1 MSEKMTPEIRFRGFS
16 DDWEQRKLGDLN
28 KTVRSYSL
36 TRDVETSDITN
47 LRYIHYGDIHKKI
60 ANFINA
66 ETKLPNIKDGIY
78 EPLSKG
84 DVVVADASEDYLGI
98 AEPSILL
105 IVPSDKIVAGLH
117 TIAIRPTKMSSLY
130 LYYLLHTTDFKR
142 FGSRV
147 GTGLKVFGIT
157 KVNLLKYETRF
168 PKLKEQVKIGELLKK
183 IDSTIALHLFKL
195 ETLKK
200 LKQGYLQVVFPENK
214 YSIPYLR
221 FANFSAPWE
230 QRKLGDLGSVAMNK
244 RIFKEQ
250 TSEFG
255 DIPFFK
261 IGTFGGNPDAF
272 ISRKLYDEYKTK
284 YAYPKIGDIL
294 ISASGSI
301 GKMVEYQGKDEY
313 FQDSNIIWFKHDN
326 RINNKFLK
334 QFYLIV
340 KWQGLEGSTIKR
352 LYNRNVLSTI
362 INIPSSLE
370 EQKIVSTFLERL
382 DNTIALHQAK
392 IEKLQRIKKSYL
404 QKMFI

>member
-1 MSEKMTPEIRFRGFS
+1 MTERIT
-16 DDWEQRKLGDLN
+16 RKN
-28 KTVRSYSL
+28 KNLESTLPL
-36 TRDVETSDITN
+36 TISARDGLVDQNAFFNKQVASKDISN
-47 LRYIHYGDIHKKI
+47 
-60 ANFINA
+60 
-66 ETKLPNIKDGIY
+66 
-78 EPLSKG
+78 
-84 DVVVADASEDYLGI
+84 
-98 AEPSILL
+98 
-105 IVPSDKIVAGLH
+105 
-117 TIAIRPTKMSSLY
+117 
-130 LYYLLHTTDFKR
+130 YYLLRNGEFAYNKSYSKDYPWGAIKRLENYEMGVLSTLYIVFQTQNINSDFLVTYYDTNKWHKEISVR
-142 FGSRV
+142 AAEGARNH
-147 GTGLKVFGIT
+147 GLLNIAPVDFFETVLKIPNDFEEQ
-157 KVNLLKYETRF
+157 NL
-168 PKLKEQVKIGELLKK
+168 IGLFLKK
-183 IDSTIALHLFKL
+183 LDNTIALHLFKL

>member
-183 IDSTIALHLFKL
+183 IDSTIALHQQKL
-195 ETLKK
+195 DQLSKMKISLLQDIFPTDGQNRPKIRFTYFYDIWEKRKLSSKIISELKGKARREMVGNGSEYLDTIHLNGGESQKVNSPSNVTKEDIIILWDGSKAGTIYHGFSGALGSTLKSYK
-200 LKQGYLQVVFPENK
+200 IKGSSSFLYQYLKKYQHLIYENYRTPNIPHVNKNFTNEFYIYETKNEEENK
-214 YSIPYLR
+214 
-221 FANFSAPWE
+221 
-230 QRKLGDLGSVAMNK
+230 
-244 RIFKEQ
+244 
-250 TSEFG
+250 
-255 DIPFFK
+255 
-261 IGTFGGNPDAF
+261 
-272 ISRKLYDEYKTK
+272 
-284 YAYPKIGDIL
+284 
-294 ISASGSI
+294 I
-301 GKMVEYQGKDEY
+301 GKLLN
-313 FQDSNIIWFKHDN
+313 NIDA
-326 RINNKFLK
+326 
-334 QFYLIV
+334 IV
-340 KWQGLEGSTIKR
+340 DLHQ
-352 LYNRNVLSTI
+352 
-362 INIPSSLE
+362 
-370 EQKIVSTFLERL
+370 QKI
-382 DNTIALHQAK
+382 D
-392 IEKLQRIKKSYL
+392 KLQQIKKAYL

>member
-1 MSEKMTPEIRFRGFS
+1 MSSFNCVTKRYDLNT
-16 DDWEQRKLGDLN
+16 DWEQRKLGEVTERITRKN
-28 KTVRSYSL
+28 KNLESTLPL
-36 TRDVETSDITN
+36 TISARDGLVDQNAFFNKQVASKDISN
-47 LRYIHYGDIHKKI
+47 
-60 ANFINA
+60 
-66 ETKLPNIKDGIY
+66 
-78 EPLSKG
+78 
-84 DVVVADASEDYLGI
+84 
-98 AEPSILL
+98 
-105 IVPSDKIVAGLH
+105 
-117 TIAIRPTKMSSLY
+117 
-130 LYYLLHTTDFKR
+130 YYLLRNGEFAYNKSYSKDYPWGAIKRLENYEMGVLSTLYIVFQTQNINSDFLVTYYDTNKWHKEISVR
-142 FGSRV
+142 AAEGARNH
-147 GTGLKVFGIT
+147 GLLNIAPVDFFETVLKIPNDFEEQ
-157 KVNLLKYETRF
+157 NL
-168 PKLKEQVKIGELLKK
+168 IGLFLKK
-183 IDSTIALHLFKL
+183 LDNTIALHLFKL

>member
-1 MSEKMTPEIRFRGFS
+1 MSSFNCVTKRYDLNT
-16 DDWEQRKLGDLN
+16 DWEQRKLD
-28 KTVRSYSL
+28 
-36 TRDVETSDITN
+36 DVSETSIGGGTPATTIKKYWNGEIPWIQSSDLKKN
-47 LRYIHYGDIHKKI
+47 KYFDVDIHKFITTEAI
-60 ANFINA
+60 ANSA
-66 ETKLPNIKDGIY
+66 AKLIKKDSITIVTRVGVGKLALIGHDFTTSQDFLSLSNLKIDKLFGIY
-78 EPLSKG
+78 SISKILDSAVNSMQG
-84 DVVVADASEDYLGI
+84 T
-98 AEPSILL
+98 SIKG
-105 IVPSDKIVAGLH
+105 V
-117 TIAIRPTKMSSLY
+117 TK
-130 LYYLLHTTDFKR
+130 KE
-142 FGSRV
+142 
-147 GTGLKVFGIT
+147 
-157 KVNLLKYETRF
+157 LLKYNITL
-168 PKLKEQVKIGELLKK
+168 PSNSEQTKVGKLLKNL
-183 IDSTIALHLFKL
+183 DNAIALHLFKL

-200 LKQGYLQVVFPENK
+200 LKQGYLHVMFPENQHP
-214 YSIPYLR
+214 IPYLR